1 MRLLDEDE
9 SINPAL
15 SVVNLVD
22 VFLVLV
28 AALLIAIAQ
37 NPLNPFLEQDVTV
50 IKNAGKPNM
59 EMIIKNGEKI
69 ETYKSSGKIGSG
81 DGVKAGIAYRM
92 DDGSIVYVPEDND
105 NQSASNSSTSNAS
118 TANAST
124 ANDNNK

>member
-37 NPLNPFLEQDVTV
+37 NPMNPFLEENVTV
-50 IKNAGKPNM
+50 IKNAGQPDM
-59 EMIIKNGEKI
+59 EMIIKNGETI
-69 ETYKSSGKIGSG
+69 ETYKSNGEIGSG
-81 DGVKAGIAYRM
+81 DGVKAGVAYRM
-92 DDGSIVYVPEDND
+92 TDGSIVYIPETE
-105 NQSASNSSTSNAS
+105 ASN
-118 TANAST
+118 
-124 ANDNNK
+124 